1 MSTATEILI
10 MMSKVQPK
18 IDAMMRRQEVV
29 LRDLVI
35 YGTSIALGREVCAKR
50 ARKLR
55 RRGEDVRFSGLSKT
69 GKPRFCWMRRVDPLS
84 IYLESP

>member
-1 MSTATEILI
+1 MSTATEILM
-10 MMSKVQPK
+10 MMSKVQPT

-55 RRGEDVRFSGLSKT
+55 KRGEDVRFRGLSKT
-69 GKPRFCWMRRVDPLS
+69 GKRRFCWMRRIEPK
-84 IYLESP
+84 IMFLE